1 MSNFSQAG
9 PLCIRKLQA
18 SLDLSFQY
26 PILSRQIFIAQDK
39 FRVEGSSDIGQ
50 QARPVHSDPPTLK
63 KMQLSRN
70 LRPYQKMGK
79 GNLRVKAGSCK
90 LWFVNSFEFFG
101 HTGYSVRPG
110 DLAARDSWGVGSG
123 KALDLNNRSKWFA
136 GSEQP
141 GL

>member
-1 MSNFSQAG
+1 
-9 PLCIRKLQA
+9 
-18 SLDLSFQY
+18 
-26 PILSRQIFIAQDK
+26 
-39 FRVEGSSDIGQ
+39 
-50 QARPVHSDPPTLK
+50 
-63 KMQLSRN
+63 
-70 LRPYQKMGK
+70 MGK